1 MLTPNEV
8 HFLVGL
14 LTMVSRPDGLEIEL
28 GSMVY
33 DSSAEEERD
42 VDITV
47 RSVNEQGVISA
58 FDGIEVKNHSRPLD
72 VTHVEQLCIKLRDMP
87 DVTDRAIVSAS
98 GFSEPAIR
106 KAKRN
111 DVGLFVLKD
120 WSGHLEDSGI
130 TIAEGMTIQERGLQW
145 VDSPH
150 VTLNPNMHIS
160 DKARRRI
167 TPKTKVTNSLGH
179 PVPNTP
185 DFQSLADSFASRATA
200 LAAEQGQPV
209 DIEVGSTKNVTFNLR
224 VEFDVFLDL
233 GNQRIPVESAQVSG
247 NLTQSEKVIVP
258 QLKALVRLEDDK
270 PYAGCALFEMSHG
283 NLAGL
288 TVDRHSRTVRMIN
301 IPVADRLLKKI
312 YRRRL
317 T

>member
-1 MLTPNEV
+1 MLTPTEV

-14 LTMVSRPDGLEIEL
+14 LTMVSRPDGVEIEL

-33 DSSAEEERD
+33 DGSAEEERD

-47 RSVNEQGVISA
+47 RSVNEQGIISA

-72 VTHVEQLCIKLRDMP
+72 VIHVEQLCIKLKDMP
-87 DVTDRAIVSAS
+87 NVTHRAIVSAS

-111 DVGLFVLKD
+111 DVDLFVLKD
-120 WSGHLEDSGI
+120 WSGHLEVSGV
-130 TIAEGMTIQERGLQW
+130 TIAEGMTIQERGLRW
-145 VDSPH
+145 VGNPH
-150 VTLNPNMHIS
+150 VILNPHMHIS
-160 DKARRRI
+160 DKTRKRI
-167 TPKTKVTNSLGH
+167 NPNTKVTNNLGELI
-179 PVPNTP
+179 PSTPN
-185 DFQSLADSFASRATA
+185 FQSLADSFASRATA

-209 DIEVGSTKNVTFNLR
+209 EIEVGSTKNVTFNLR
-224 VEFDVFLDL
+224 VDFDAFLDL
-233 GNQRIPVESAQVSG
+233 GGQRIAVETAQVSG
-247 NLTQSEKVIVP
+247 ILTQIETVIVP
-258 QLKALVRLEDDK
+258 QLKALVRLDDDK

-288 TVDRHSRTVRMIN
+288 TVDQHSRSVRMMN

-317 T
+317 K